1 MEITFISDTHGL
13 HDQMTD
19 DLPGGPILI
28 HAGDVTGRGTMTEIN
43 RFLDWFTGLP
53 YTHKIFIA
61 GNHDFGFE
69 VVRHNTEEGIR
80 IPDNVIYLQD
90 DFVVVEGIKIYGTP
104 WQPRFFDWAF
114 NLNRGEQLA
123 EKWKMI
129 PDDTDILVTH
139 GPPFGILD
147 RTKEGLNVG
156 CDDLFNR
163 ILDVKPKIHVFG
175 HIHEGYGMNNID
187 GTTYINA
194 SMLNRNYSYRNLP
207 VVVDYNLL

>member
-1 MEITFISDTHGL
+1 MQITFISDTHGL
-13 HDQMTD
+13 HHQMTE

-28 HAGDVTGRGTMTEIN
+28 HAGDVTGRGTIREIN
-43 RFLDWFTGLP
+43 DFLTWFADLP
-53 YTHKIFIA
+53 YMHKIFIA

-69 VVRHNTEEGIR
+69 AVRHNTDEGIK

-90 DFVVVEGIKIYGTP
+90 DFVIVEGIKVYGAP
-104 WQPRFFDWAF
+104 WQPRFFNWAF
-114 NLNRGEQLA
+114 NLDRGEPLA

-163 ILDVKPKIHVFG
+163 VLEVRPKIHVFG
-175 HIHEGYGMNNID
+175 HIHEGYGQTNID

-194 SMLNRNYSYRNLP
+194 CMLNRNYSYRNLP
-207 VVVDYNLL
+207 VVIDYYLL